1 MSMLAYLKRTCGLW
15 RRPLRCL
22 QTLTL
27 AAGAA
32 IRPAACIEPP
42 LLLPAEDVI
51 LEMPIVIM
59 DLEVVWNVD
68 LDWQAKWHY

>member
-1 MSMLAYLKRTCGLW
+1 MLAYLKRTCGLW

-32 IRPAACIEPP
+32 TLPTACIEPP
-42 LLLPAEDVI
+42 LHLPAEDVI
-51 LEMPIVIM
+51 LEMPNDNM
-59 DLEVVWNVD
+59 DLEVVCNVD
-68 LDWQAKWHY
+68 SD